1 MKPLWNRPVARR
13 LSLLLVVALVLLS
26 GFLVIVWAQRPLLA
40 DPTVASAADDEKL
53 RQGLERIATV
63 YSLVEQ
69 NYAVPLDPNKA
80 LFDGAIPGML
90 RALDPHS
97 TFFDP
102 RAYAD
107 LEEEQTGRYYGVGMT
122 IGARN
127 GKIIVV
133 SPTVGTPAFKAGVH
147 PGDFIQAIDGQS
159 TESMT
164 TSDVAGKVRG
174 PLGTTVRLTL
184 LRPGDSTTRDVS
196 LMRASIPR
204 DSVSVAFNLKPGVGY
219 IHISMFSETTV
230 DELQKAFDALGPLQ
244 GLILDLRQ
252 DPGGL
257 LEQAVGVADK
267 FLPKGS
273 VIVSQRGRASPEKV
287 YNAAHGNGGKTYP
300 IVVLV
305 DRGTASAAEIVSG
318 ALQDHDRGLV
328 AGENTFGKGLVQT
341 VFSLSDKTGLALT
354 TAKYYTP
361 SGRLIQ
367 RNYEGV
373 SLYNYFYRQPDPSR
387 ANVQREA
394 RTTDTGRTVYGGDG
408 ITPDVVLPSP
418 KGNSFQDEL
427 LEQYVFFDYAQSY
440 LAAHPITDLF
450 QVDDAV
456 LTDFRNFLHQRAVTY
471 TEADLTA
478 NLDWVKSNLKA
489 EIFSDKF
496 GTKAGLKVHAQ
507 TDPAV
512 LQAIELLPRAQALEQ
527 KAEQLA
533 ATQHP
538 PRAAVTQR

>member
-1 MKPLWNRPVARR
+1 MKPLWNPPASRR
-13 LSLLLVVALVLLS
+13 LSILLVAVLVLLS
-26 GFLVIVWAQRPLLA
+26 GATAIIWAQRP
-40 DPTVASAADDEKL
+40 VAATTTPVSDDENL
-53 RQGLERIATV
+53 RRGLERFATV

-69 NYAVPLDPNKA
+69 NYAAPLDPNKA

-97 TFFDP
+97 NFFDP
-102 RAYAD
+102 RAFAE

-122 IGARN
+122 IGVRN

-133 SPTVGTPAFKAGVH
+133 SPTVGTPAFKAGIR

-159 TESMT
+159 TDSLSAT
-164 TSDVAGKVRG
+164 DVAAKVRG
-174 PLGTTVRLTL
+174 AYGTSVRLTL
-184 LRPGDSTTRDVS
+184 LHPGDSAAREVS
-196 LMRASIPR
+196 LLRASIPR
-204 DSVSVAFNLKPGVGY
+204 DSISVAFALKPAIGY
-219 IHISMFSETTV
+219 IHIDMFNETTV
-230 DELQKAFDALGPLQ
+230 DELQRALDELGPLQ

-257 LEQAVGVADK
+257 LEQAVGVADM
-267 FLPKGS
+267 FLPKGA
-273 VIVSQRGRASPEKV
+273 VIVSHRGRASPEKL
-287 YNAAHGNGGKTYP
+287 YNAVHGNGGKTYP

-341 VFSLSDKTGLALT
+341 VFSLSNDTGLALT

-373 SLYNYFYRQPDPSR
+373 SLYDYYYRQPDPRHPAALHES
-387 ANVQREA
+387 
-394 RTTDTGRTVYGGDG
+394 RTTDLGRTVYGGDG
-408 ITPDVVLPSP
+408 INPDVLIPSP
-418 KGNSFQDEL
+418 KSNSFQDSL
-427 LEQYVFFDYAQSY
+427 LEHYAFFDYAQAY
-440 LAAHPITDLF
+440 LAAHPITQAF
-450 QVDDAV
+450 QVDNAV
-456 LTDFRNFLHQRAVTY
+456 LQEFRAFLRQGEVAF
-471 TEADLTA
+471 TEADLAA
-478 NLDWVKSNLKA
+478 NLDWIKNNLKA
-489 EIFSDKF
+489 ELFADQF
-496 GTKAGLKVHAQ
+496 GSKAGLKVRAQ

-527 KAEQLA
+527 KAEHLA
-533 ATQHP
+533 AARRT
-538 PRAAVTQR
+538 RRSTVAQR